1 MTHRFYCPPPLADI
15 GQEFNLPNDVFHHA
29 VNVLRLRVGDA
40 FEIFDGHGHAARAQL
55 SHIEKKSARAHAV
68 AALNQTVE
76 SPLSITL
83 AQCLSASDKMD
94 WTIEKAV
101 ELGVTRVVPLF
112 SNKSQ
117 IKLSLERAAKKYEHW
132 QRIVHAACAQSGRN
146 FLPALAQAQSIK
158 TFLAEQKN
166 NDAYKLLLHPASAVP
181 FKSLKPPAAQQN
193 ITILIGPEAGFDASE
208 VANAADAGFIST
220 LLGPRVLRTESA
232 GLATIAALQTMWGD
246 F

>member
-15 GQEFNLPNDVFHHA
+15 GQEFSLPNDVFHHA
-29 VNVLRLRVGDA
+29 VNVLRMRVGDA

-55 SHIEKKSARAHAV
+55 SHIEKKSARANTV
-68 AALNQTVE
+68 TVLNQAVE
-76 SPLSITL
+76 SPLPITL

-101 ELGVTRVVPLF
+101 ELGVTHIAPLF

-117 IKLSLERAAKKYEHW
+117 IKLTPERAAKKYEHW

-146 FLPALAQAQSIK
+146 VLPVLEQPQTIKAFLAQ
-158 TFLAEQKN
+158 QKN
-166 NDAYKLLLHPASAVP
+166 NDAYKLLLHPAAAVP
-181 FKSLKPPAAQQN
+181 FKSLDKPTAHQN
-193 ITILIGPEAGFDASE
+193 ITILIGPEAGFDANE
-208 VANAADAGFIST
+208 VTNATDAGFTST
-220 LLGPRVLRTESA
+220 LLGPRILRTESA

>member
-117 IKLSLERAAKKYEHW
+117 IKLSLERAAKKHEHW
-132 QRIVHAACAQSGRN
+132 QRIIHAACAQSGRN

-166 NDAYKLLLHPASAVP
+166 NDAYKLLLHPAAAVP
-181 FKSLKPPAAQQN
+181 FKSLKPPTAQQN